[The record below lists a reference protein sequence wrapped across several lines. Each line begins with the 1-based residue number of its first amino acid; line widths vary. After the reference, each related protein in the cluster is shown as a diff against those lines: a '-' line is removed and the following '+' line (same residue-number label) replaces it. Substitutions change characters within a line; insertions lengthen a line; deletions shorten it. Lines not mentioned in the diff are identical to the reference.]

1 MRLGLFKNIQTPQ
14 AKTKQVTLTNTKDEW
29 HLQKF
34 ANAAY
39 STLDTIQNTYDM
51 TKHVLT
57 NNIPG
62 VIVECG
68 VAAGAQIGVMHQCCL
83 DNNKRIP
90 IYAFDSYEG
99 IPLASKDDDEQP
111 GIGPDFQRVDYDDP
125 RELLVSS
132 GITVHS
138 LENTSGNI
146 KLWFPSTHTDFNYV
160 KGWFQDTVSSFNKPI
175 SVLRLDGDLYE
186 STKVCLEALY
196 PLLSTG
202 GVLIIDD
209 WALTG
214 CRKACEEYFATC
226 SVHRIPVQESSDPAY
241 FIKIL

>member
-1 MRLGLFKNIQTPQ
+1 MKLSWLK
-14 AKTKQVTLTNTKDEW
+14 KTEIKRSESEEW
-29 HLQKF
+29 KLKKYAQ
-34 ANAAY
+34 AAY
-39 STLDTIQNTYDM
+39 STEETIQNTYNM
-51 TKHVLT
+51 TDRVLK

-62 VIVECG
+62 VFVECG
-68 VAAGAQIGVMHQCCL
+68 VAAGAQIAVMHQCCL

-99 IPLASKDDDEQP
+99 IPLASIDDDEQP
-111 GIGPDFQRVDYDDP
+111 GIGPNFNRVEYTNP

-146 KLWFPSTHTDFNYV
+146 KKWFPTTYNDFMYV
-160 KGWFQDTVSSFNKPI
+160 KGWFQDTVYNFKEPI
-175 SVLRLDGDLYE
+175 SLLRLDGDLYE

-196 PLLSTG
+196 PLLSVG
-202 GVLIIDD
+202 GILIIDD

-214 CRKACEEYFATC
+214 CRKACEEYFSTC
-226 SVHRIPVQESSDPAY
+226 NVERIPVQKTSDPAY
-241 FIKIL
+241 FIKL

>member
-1 MRLGLFKNIQTPQ
+1 MRLGLFKNIRNPQPTIEQSTP
-14 AKTKQVTLTNTKDEW
+14 ADEW
-29 HLQKF
+29 HLQKY

-39 STLDTIQNTYDM
+39 SSLDTIQNTYDM
-51 TKHVLT
+51 TKHVL
-57 NNIPG
+57 NHNVPG
-62 VIVECG
+62 VFVECG
-68 VAAGAQIGVMHQCCL
+68 VAAGAQIGVMHKCCL

-90 IYAFDSYEG
+90 IYAFDSFEG

-111 GIGPDFQRVDYDDP
+111 GIGPDFQRVDYEDP

-146 KLWFPSTHTDFNYV
+146 RKWFPSTYTDFNYV

-175 SVLRLDGDLYE
+175 SILRLDGDLYE

-196 PLLSTG
+196 PLLSVG
-202 GVLIIDD
+202 GILIIDD

-214 CRKACEEYFATC
+214 CRKACEEYFRKC
-226 SVHRIPVQESSDPAY
+226 NVQRIPVQESSDPAY
-241 FIKIL
+241 FIKLG

>member
-1 MRLGLFKNIQTPQ
+1 MRLGIFKNIQPLSPTVHHSIP
-14 AKTKQVTLTNTKDEW
+14 TNAKDEW

-51 TKHVLT
+51 TKHVIN

-62 VIVECG
+62 VLVECG
-68 VAAGAQIGVMHQCCL
+68 VAAGAQIAVMHQCCL

-111 GIGPDFQRVDYDDP
+111 GIGSDFHRVEYADT
-125 RELLVSS
+125 RELLKSS

-138 LENTSGNI
+138 LENVTKTINT
-146 KLWFPSTHTDFNYV
+146 WFPSTNTDFNYV
-160 KGWFQDTVSSFNKPI
+160 KGWFQDTLSSVDYPI
-175 SVLRLDGDLYE
+175 SILRLDGDLYE
-186 STKVCLEALY
+186 STKVCLEVLY
-196 PLLSTG
+196 PLLSVG
-202 GVLIIDD
+202 GILIIDD
-209 WALTG
+209 WNLAG
-214 CRKACEEYFATC
+214 CRRAFSEYFQNMNNLVELDVP
-226 SVHRIPVQESSDPAY
+226 SGGPKY
-241 FIKIL
+241 FIKQ